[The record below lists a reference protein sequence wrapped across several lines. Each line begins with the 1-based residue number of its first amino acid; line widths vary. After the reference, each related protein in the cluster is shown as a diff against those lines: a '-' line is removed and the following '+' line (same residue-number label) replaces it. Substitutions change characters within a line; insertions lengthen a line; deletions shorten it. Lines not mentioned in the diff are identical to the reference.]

1 MLNKA
6 ILMGRLTAD
15 PELKQTPSGISV
27 ATFSLAV
34 NRNYGSK
41 DGTRQADFINI
52 VAWRQT
58 AEFVSK
64 YFAKGQQ
71 VIVEGS
77 IQTRGYEDKQGNKRT
92 AFEVVASQVY
102 FAEGKRDNDSSTSTK
117 SASLTALQNAKA
129 TQPPAQPQ
137 TQVDMFGVGSF
148 SDFDEIEDDGDLP
161 F

>member
-1 MLNKA
+1 MNKA

-15 PELKQTPSGISV
+15 PELKQTPSGLSV
-27 ATFSLAV
+27 TSFTLAV
-34 NRNYGSK
+34 NRKMSK
-41 DGTRQADFINI
+41 EKQADFINI

-102 FAEGKRDNDSSTSTK
+102 FAEGKGNTAPQTST
-117 SASLTALQNAKA
+117 TTTN
-129 TQPPAQPQ
+129 QPVKPKQSEMGFA
-137 TQVDMFGVGSF
+137 
-148 SDFDEIEDDGDLP
+148 DFDEIEDDGDLP